1 MTETTTTMMM
11 MMTKMMMM
19 MVVRAEPVDALAKE
33 AARILG
39 AFVRVDTLASFLVI
53 IAVVLLPDNLN
64 VDCFY
69 RDVYNEREC
78 WMEMDCY
85 QNESWVALARVGS
98 CRVQTITVPADRRCQ
113 I

>member
-1 MTETTTTMMM
+1 M
-11 MMTKMMMM
+11 MMTMTRMMMM
-19 MVVRAEPVDALAKE
+19 MVVRVEPVDALAKE

-39 AFVRVDTLASFLVI
+39 AFVRVDTLPSLLVI
-53 IAVVLLPDNLN
+53 IVVVLLPDNLN

-69 RDVYNEREC
+69 RDVYNERDC
-78 WMEMDCY
+78 WMEKDCY

-98 CRVQTITVPADRRCQ
+98 CRVQTITVPADRRWQ